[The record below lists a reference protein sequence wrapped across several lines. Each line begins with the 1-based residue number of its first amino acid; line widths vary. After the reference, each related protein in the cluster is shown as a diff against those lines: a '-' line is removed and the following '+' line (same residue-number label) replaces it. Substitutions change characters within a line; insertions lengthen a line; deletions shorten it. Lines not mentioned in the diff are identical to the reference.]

1 MLRTSMLENKL
12 LAPVWAL
19 LERADFRVG
28 WRRSEVTRAPRRGT
42 GSADAGLREPCRWRG
57 ALGCSP
63 ASTCFA
69 HHRPCLRSA
78 YCISCTRSIV
88 LQMIRA
94 AAQLRCRGSVCREN
108 RSPLFDGR

>member
-42 GSADAGLREPCRWRG
+42 GSADAGLR
-57 ALGCSP
+57 
-63 ASTCFA
+63 
-69 HHRPCLRSA
+69 
-78 YCISCTRSIV
+78 
-88 LQMIRA
+88 
-94 AAQLRCRGSVCREN
+94 
-108 RSPLFDGR
+108 D

>member
-1 MLRTSMLENKL
+1 VLRTSMLENKL

-63 ASTCFA
+63 GIHLLRAPPPLSSKRILYIVYQE
-69 HHRPCLRSA
+69 HRPSDEKSRSA
-78 YCISCTRSIV
+78 TA
-88 LQMIRA
+88 MP
-94 AAQLRCRGSVCREN
+94 RECL
-108 RSPLFDGR
+108 P